1 MVAGMIWE
9 RRSQCAQWHTGVA
22 IRLGSGLGNCGWRWG
37 STQSLQLQDMGTFLC
52 RTIRGLQAT
61 AAHDIRLNH
70 FMSNNANSWEVIRN
84 QQKADY
90 NQGLEHPINRQI
102 CKYFFFSWQ
111 KCFGWLLTFFP
122 KCFLFLSSFYYSR
135 ENVPFFS
142 LALAKS
148 LVLEKF

>member
-1 MVAGMIWE
+1 MGEEKPVCTVAHRCGH
-9 RRSQCAQWHTGVA
+9 QVGV
-22 IRLGSGLGNCGWRWG
+22 RTRKLWWRWG

-102 CKYFFFSWQ
+102 CKFFFFFLAEMLWMAAH
-111 KCFGWLLTFFP
+111 LLS
-122 KCFLFLSSFYYSR
+122 KML
-135 ENVPFFS
+135 PFSQFI
-142 LALAKS
+142 LLQ
-148 LVLEKF
+148 

>member
-37 STQSLQLQDMGTFLC
+37 STQSLQLQDVGTFLC

-102 CKYFFFSWQ
+102 CKFFFFFLAEMLWMAAH
-111 KCFGWLLTFFP
+111 LLS
-122 KCFLFLSSFYYSR
+122 KIL
-135 ENVPFFS
+135 PFSQFI
-142 LALAKS
+142 LLQ
-148 LVLEKF
+148 

>member
-1 MVAGMIWE
+1 MWSRSDVGQGVCRMVAGMIWE

-37 STQSLQLQDMGTFLC
+37 STQSLQLQDVGTFLC

-102 CKYFFFSWQ
+102 CKFFFFFLAEMLWMAAH
-111 KCFGWLLTFFP
+111 LLS
-122 KCFLFLSSFYYSR
+122 KIL
-135 ENVPFFS
+135 PFSQFI
-142 LALAKS
+142 LLQ
-148 LVLEKF
+148 